1 MMFQEILEERIKE
14 NQSGNN
20 WIVCTEGSDLPECNT
35 DSQEEISASE
45 DRAVIYALT
54 GALMFIFA
62 LVIGFILLSTR
73 SNKLA
78 EDDSKDFSGFVPPPP
93 SISSS
98 DYQINKEEE

>member
-1 MMFQEILEERIKE
+1 
-14 NQSGNN
+14 
-20 WIVCTEGSDLPECNT
+20 
-35 DSQEEISASE
+35 
-45 DRAVIYALT
+45 
-54 GALMFIFA
+54 MFIFA

-93 SISSS
+93 NISG